1 MKLIFLAILVS
12 IGSVQFKLEPLIV
25 VPAMVIFSLLV
36 VVYHVFV
43 VYRVRLLV
51 GREAN
56 EVSIRNPLTRL
67 KNSWIGLREREA
79 KRIIQ
84 SEIRKRR
91 NSQFTNDP
99 LPISLNDYEMRYNNY
114 FLPPQTTPPLPV
126 HPKEANRRRRN

>member
-1 MKLIFLAILVS
+1 MKLIILAVLVS

-25 VPAMVIFSLLV
+25 VPAMLLLSLLI

-43 VYRVRLLV
+43 VYRIRLLV

-84 SEIRKRR
+84 RDIYKRR
-91 NSQFTNDP
+91 NSRFTSDP
-99 LPISLNDYEMRYNNY
+99 LPISINDFDWQYQTFPSAFSFLLPLNQQEEI
-114 FLPPQTTPPLPV
+114 
-126 HPKEANRRRRN
+126 KKRRRK

>member
-25 VPAMVIFSLLV
+25 VPSMLIFSVLV

-43 VYRVRLLV
+43 VYRIRLLV

-67 KNSWIGLREREA
+67 KNSVIGLREREA
-79 KRIIQ
+79 KRYIQ
-84 SEIRKRR
+84 REIRNRR

-99 LPISLNDYEMRYNNY
+99 MPISINDYEWRYNNY
-114 FLPPQTTPPLPV
+114 FLPPSQSPMPAQ
-126 HPKEANRRRRN
+126 PKETNRRRRK